1 MGVFRWVIVS
11 LVFIYA
17 APAQSLDEGVTF
29 FNKGKIAEARKVF
42 ENVLAQDD
50 KSAEAHYRLGLVFL
64 TNQFRNEDDAV
75 DQMERAVEIN
85 PESADY
91 QYGLGAAYGTKAQNA
106 GFLKQAI
113 LAPKV
118 RKAFEKA
125 VQLNPKLVNAHIGL
139 AQYYQRAPGIMGG
152 DMAKAFSEADRI
164 IELDEIRGRTFKA
177 NLYMSD
183 KKTAEAANEIKS
195 LRTNRAS
202 DWRAWRAAGQF
213 YLRNQMTDDAVVSF
227 ERYTVLRPDTA
238 DSFHFLARAY
248 VQKKEP
254 DKAVALAKKSLAL
267 DGNYAPAI
275 DVLAQAY
282 ELKGQKKE
290 ARESYQRLLTM
301 DLTHDQKENIQ
312 KKVDALQ

>member
-1 MGVFRWVIVS
+1 MRVLRWVIVS
-11 LVFIYA
+11 LVYISA
-17 APAQSLDEGVTF
+17 ASAQSVDEGVTL
-29 FNKGKIAEARKVF
+29 FNKGKIAEAKKVF
-42 ENVLAQDD
+42 ESVLKQDD
-50 KSAEAHYRLGLVFL
+50 NNAEAHYRLGFVFL
-64 TNQFRNEDDAV
+64 SNQFRNEDDAV
-75 DQMERAVEIN
+75 DQMERATEIN
-85 PESADY
+85 PQSADY

-106 GFLKQAI
+106 GILKQAF

-118 RKAFEKA
+118 KKAFEKA
-125 VQLNPKLVNAHIGL
+125 VKLNPNLINAHIGL

-177 NLYMSD
+177 NLYVSD
-183 KKTAEAANEIKS
+183 KKAPEALNEIKT
-195 LRTNRAS
+195 LRTNKAG

-213 YLRNQMTDDAVVSF
+213 YMRNQMTDDAVQSF
-227 ERYTVLRPDTA
+227 EMYTTLRPDTA

-248 VQKKEP
+248 IQKKDP
-254 DKAVALAKKSLAL
+254 DKAVTQAKKSLAL

-301 DLTHDQKENIQ
+301 DLSREQKENIQ

>member
-1 MGVFRWVIVS
+1 MRALRWAIVS
-11 LVFIYA
+11 LVFFVA
-17 APAQSLDEGVTF
+17 ARAQSVDEGVTL
-29 FNKGKIAEARKVF
+29 FNKGKLAEARKVF
-42 ENVLAQDD
+42 ESVLKQDD
-50 KSAEAHYRLGLVFL
+50 KSAEAHYRLGLIFL
-64 TNQFRNEDDAV
+64 TNQFRDEDDAV
-75 DQMERAVEIN
+75 DQMERATEIN

-106 GFLKQAI
+106 GIIKQAFI
-113 LAPKV
+113 APKIK
-118 RKAFEKA
+118 KAFEKA
-125 VQLNPKLVNAHIGL
+125 VQLNPNHINAHMGL

-183 KKTAEAANEIKS
+183 KKATEAANEIKA
-195 LRTNRAS
+195 LKTNKAG

-213 YLRNQMTDDAVVSF
+213 YMRNQMTDDAVLSF
-227 ERYTVLRPDTA
+227 EKYTTLRPDTA

-248 VQKKEP
+248 VQKKDG

-267 DGNYAPAI
+267 DGNYAPAL

-290 ARESYQRLLTM
+290 ARESYQRLMTM
-301 DLTHDQKENIQ
+301 DLTREQKENIQ